1 MARTIA
7 EIQAYAVR
15 VHFSDCHDRDM
26 VLLSSPFSM
35 GGYAIAEVPLD
46 RFGWMRLGKEFRV
59 LVVDPE
65 ADPEADPDGG
75 LDG

>member
-7 EIQAYAVR
+7 EVQAYAVR
-15 VHFSDCHDRDM
+15 VHFGDCHDRDM

-65 ADPEADPDGG
+65 ADPDGG